1 LFRTLQPGVNP
12 DEEIGRHLATSG
24 FRHVPA
30 PLGAIRFFD
39 GTGSAE
45 LAGFA
50 QAFVSNHGD
59 GWTWLLDRL
68 RPLAQGEVSDADEIV
83 AAIATLGRTTAE
95 LHVALAS
102 GPVDPAFSPAPA
114 TGEEIS
120 VLRRLAEG
128 HLDETLAALK
138 DRRPGLGAE
147 DRQRV
152 DRVLATERSLTQVLA
167 GFGEEVGLARIR
179 VHGDYH
185 LGQVLRSVEG
195 GWTIIDFEGEPA
207 RPLEER
213 RRKTS
218 PLKDVAGMLRSFAYA
233 RGILTGEQVAPQGGA
248 LLAEWERAARAS
260 FLAAYRTE
268 IASSPTPLVPTDD
281 AAFGLALAAW
291 ELDKALYEVRYE
303 LANRPDWLSIPL
315 ATLLPTDA

>member
-1 LFRTLQPGVNP
+1 
-12 DEEIGRHLATSG
+12 
-24 FRHVPA
+24 
-30 PLGAIRFFD
+30 
-39 GTGSAE
+39 
-45 LAGFA
+45 
-50 QAFVSNHGD
+50 
-59 GWTWLLDRL
+59 
-68 RPLAQGEVSDADEIV
+68 
-83 AAIATLGRTTAE
+83 
-95 LHVALAS
+95 
-102 GPVDPAFSPAPA
+102 
-114 TGEEIS
+114 
-120 VLRRLAEG
+120 
-128 HLDETLAALK
+128 LDETLAALK
-138 DRRPGLGAE
+138 DRRAGLDAE

-233 RGILTGEQVAPQGGA
+233 RGTLTGRTGGSSGGA